1 MGAAARPPYL
11 EGAYLVPEKVGSF
24 EEHPFWLP
32 WVRDFDLTLSAAVTF
47 VIGENGSG
55 KTTLVEALAVL
66 AGLPA
71 SGGSRNERGANHG
84 PKGDSPLA
92 HALRPRFRKRP
103 RDTYFF
109 RGEFSAHFASLLD
122 SRRSDPFFN
131 GDPYARYGG
140 GSLHSRSHGEGFLD
154 VMVNRIGNGLYF
166 LDEPEAA
173 LSPQRQLSLAR
184 VLYDRA
190 HRSGSQFVIATH
202 SPILMT
208 YPDAELLQFEPAGG
222 LRRVRLEDTEHYS
235 ITRAVLQ
242 NAEAFWRH
250 LRE

>member
-24 EEHPFWLP
+24 SEYPFCLP

-103 RDTYFF
+103 RDAYFF
-109 RGEFSAHFASLLD
+109 RGEYSAYFASLLD
-122 SRRSDPFFN
+122 ARRSDPLFR

-140 GSLHSRSHGEGFLD
+140 GSLHARSHGEGFLD
-154 VMVNRIGNGLYF
+154 VMVNRIEDGLYF

-173 LSPQRQLSLAR
+173 SFAVRRAR
-184 VLYDRA
+184 REKGRHA
-190 HRSGSQFVIATH
+190 PS
-202 SPILMT
+202 
-208 YPDAELLQFEPAGG
+208 AGG
-222 LRRVRLEDTEHYS
+222 PRIRSEGWPEGTPPSSATSASAGAGTSPKR
-235 ITRAVLQ
+235 
-242 NAEAFWRH
+242 
-250 LRE
+250 